1 MGTRG
6 SFRGVKRPER
16 EADHL
21 SPSSA
26 EVKNGCSYTFI
37 SPARLYGIVLN

>member
-1 MGTRG
+1 MATGALTP
-6 SFRGVKRPER
+6 GVKRQGR
-16 EADHL
+16 EANHL
-21 SPSSA
+21 PPSSA